1 MQTLVQ
7 GVTDSLGLEL
17 WGVELLPRQKSGQL
31 LRVYIESDADS
42 GVGLADCEAV
52 SRQLS
57 AVLDVEDPISS
68 EYTLE
73 VSSPGMDRPLYLA
86 SHFARFVDSIV
97 RVKLKSTVV
106 GRKNYRGQL
115 LAADQEQIT
124 MRVDGDQVLLSIED
138 IDSAHVVPQF

>member
-7 GVTDSLGLEL
+7 GVTDSLGFEL
-17 WGVELLPRQKSGQL
+17 WGIELLPRQKSGQL
-31 LRVYIESDADS
+31 LRVYIESGADT

-57 AVLDVEDPISS
+57 AVLDVEDPISG

-73 VSSPGMDRPLYLA
+73 VSSPGMDRPLYSA
-86 SHFARFVDSIV
+86 AHFARFVESVV

-124 MRVDGDQVLLSIED
+124 MLVDGDQVALAMDE